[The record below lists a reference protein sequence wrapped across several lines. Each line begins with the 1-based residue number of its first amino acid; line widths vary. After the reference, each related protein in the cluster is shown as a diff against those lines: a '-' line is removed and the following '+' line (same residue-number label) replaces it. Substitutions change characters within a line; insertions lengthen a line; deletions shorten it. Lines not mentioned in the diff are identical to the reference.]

1 MIEIVTT
8 YDLRHQIDQEAYQ
21 AYVNKAVD
29 TELRAAGFV
38 ELRAHRNMS
47 GSPQVRVTHVWKS
60 LADWARF
67 VDSAES
73 RALDPEFRSFVTNIE
88 IQIWG
93 PSPVM
98 PEPLRPCE

>member
-8 YDLRHQIDQEAYQ
+8 YDLRHEIDQDAYR

-29 TELRAAGFV
+29 LELHAGGFV
-38 ELRAHRNMS
+38 ELQAHRNIS

-60 LADWARF
+60 LADWAKF

-73 RALDPEFRSFVTNIE
+73 RALDSEFRSFVTNVE
-88 IQIWG
+88 VQIWG
-93 PSPVM
+93 PSPIM
-98 PEPLRPCE
+98 PEPLRPR

>member
-8 YDLRHQIDQEAYQ
+8 YDLRHEIDQDAYR

-29 TELRAAGFV
+29 LELYAGGFV
-38 ELRAHRNMS
+38 ELRAHRNIS

-60 LADWARF
+60 LADWAKF

-73 RALDPEFRSFVTNIE
+73 RALDSEFRSFVTNVE
-88 IQIWG
+88 VQIWG

-98 PEPLRPCE
+98 PEPLRPR